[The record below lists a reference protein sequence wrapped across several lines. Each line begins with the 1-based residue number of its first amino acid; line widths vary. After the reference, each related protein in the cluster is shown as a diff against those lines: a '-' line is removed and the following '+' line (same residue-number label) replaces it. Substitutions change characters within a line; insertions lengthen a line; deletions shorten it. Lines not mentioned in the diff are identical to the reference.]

1 MQYEEDNRPKELHS
15 GLLSNKE
22 RERLPGNIEVS
33 KSFEYKM
40 KSSLRKKVQMSF
52 DQRCLYLLKLIS
64 SPLVIVMTRKPLLC
78 LSTRLSTLSY
88 RSLGKV
94 EVVGPNPA
102 TGSSSLLNRPS
113 QAIALPR
120 SASHEF
126 EITKAVGK
134 RV

>member
-1 MQYEEDNRPKELHS
+1 
-15 GLLSNKE
+15 
-22 RERLPGNIEVS
+22 
-33 KSFEYKM
+33 M

-64 SPLVIVMTRKPLLC
+64 SPLVIVMTRKPLRC
-78 LSTRLSTLSY
+78 LSTRLGTLSY

-94 EVVGPNPA
+94 EVVGPNLA

-113 QAIALPR
+113 QVIALPR